1 MFSRNILRQAPLK
14 AGRSFSIFNPSIRYA
29 RKLSSSRTQGHLS
42 RTANKYSNLA
52 IALALGGCGIV
63 ALANLGKLHNDA
75 NVWDDGEAT
84 VNVDSAVTPFPVRLG
99 PPKLPLSTE
108 FSMLGYGFRSV
119 TFISFKVYALGIYI
133 ADQDRHLVAD
143 VLDSKFLTTAFIDT
157 DASRS
162 HKENVKQALDDPEK
176 STLLIGN
183 LLDSGVRMAA
193 KLTPI
198 RNTDFNHLRD
208 GFIRTILNHPEAK
221 NNQEVLS
228 AGLDELKQ
236 AFSEKGRIAKD
247 DDLVVELQAN
257 GGLQFF
263 YFNRKKDQV
272 TTMGRVQEPLVGKL
286 LFSQYMSGPKPLSP
300 SAKES
305 VASHLAAMV

>member
-1 MFSRNILRQAPLK
+1 MK
-14 AGRSFSIFNPSIRYA
+14 ATRSFTKVNPSVRYP
-29 RKLSSSRTQGHLS
+29 RKLSSSRAQGHLTG
-42 RTANKYSNLA
+42 TAERYSNLA
-52 IALALGGCGIV
+52 IALALGSCGIV
-63 ALANLGKLHNDA
+63 AVANLEKLHNDA
-75 NVWDDGEAT
+75 NILDDGET
-84 VNVDSAVTPFPVRLG
+84 SVNVDGAVSPFPVKLG

-108 FSMLGYGFRSV
+108 YSLLGYGFRSV

-133 ADQDRHLVAD
+133 ADQDRHLVPD
-143 VLDSKFLTTAFIDT
+143 VLDSKFLSTAFIDT
-157 DASRS
+157 DASKS

-176 STLLIGN
+176 STLLVGN

-221 NNQEVLS
+221 NNQETLS
-228 AGLDELKQ
+228 AGLEELKQ
-236 AFSEKGRIAKD
+236 AFSEKGRVAKD

-272 TTMGRVQEPLVGKL
+272 TTMGHVNEPLVGKL